1 VVSGW
6 LLAEGFSLKTS
17 IAAFCRL
24 PSEGT
29 PELPDDAPPNPA
41 FADSVAGTIELGPEG
56 AAEEEPF
63 DGEEPGL
70 SEGISIASP
79 PWGGLGAGEVTGG
92 TGEAATGAFGSGAA
106 DGDGLTTTGAGV
118 FGAVAFAG
126 GLVGDLTPDVCGKV
140 DFEPLP
146 RAPPPDEPPPP
157 FLCIS

>member
-1 VVSGW
+1 MVSGW
-6 LLAEGFSLKTS
+6 LLAEGLSLKTS

-41 FADSVAGTIELGPEG
+41 LAGPVAGTIELGPEG

-79 PWGGLGAGEVTGG
+79 PFGGRGAGEVTGG
-92 TGEAATGAFGSGAA
+92 TGEAATGAFGAGAA
-106 DGDGLTTTGAGV
+106 DGDGLTTTG
-118 FGAVAFAG
+118 AG